1 MPKKPID
8 QLSPTERIEYYLGKD
23 RFRDRFWQ
31 GTLPRQWD
39 IPARGNSTYQFFS
52 PQSKSSTV
60 TDKKD
65 LTIEYSINDYG
76 YRNHY
81 DFGNLDI
88 NGRKII
94 ACFGCSNVYGA
105 CVDYKKIWTSLLQQ
119 DLGEEYLVMN
129 FGVPSLSNDGI
140 TRIGFRAMSALSGN
154 IAASCVLW
162 APASLREFVTKRFQ
176 SGVHIL
182 DNNHLP
188 YEEWWDHIDWVSNN
202 YNYGK
207 NRALLSSVAA
217 AIGCEF
223 VDLMINIDD
232 EKYQFDL
239 IEFGNYHAIGEHTH
253 RALADWYY
261 KKIKGIPSLYEEI
274 SRP

>member
-1 MPKKPID
+1 MAKKSLS

-23 RFRDRFWQ
+23 RFRDRFWLK
-31 GTLPRQWD
+31 TLPRQWD
-39 IPARGNSTYQFFS
+39 IPARGNNTYQFFS
-52 PQSKSSTV
+52 PQSGNSVV

-65 LTIEYSINDYG
+65 LEIKYHINDYG

-81 DFGNLDI
+81 DFGDLDI
-88 NGRKII
+88 KDRKIV

-105 CVDYKKIWTSLLQQ
+105 CVDYNKIWTSLLQQ
-119 DLGEEYLVMN
+119 HLGDEYLVMN

-140 TRIGFRAMSALSGN
+140 ARIGYRVMSALAGH
-154 IAASCVLW
+154 ITASCVLW
-162 APASLREFVTKRFQ
+162 APMSLREFVTKRFQ

-182 DNNHLP
+182 DNHHLP
-188 YEEWWDHIDWVSNN
+188 FEEWWDHIDWVSNN

-207 NRALLSSVAA
+207 NRALLSSTATA
-217 AIGCEF
+217 TSCDFI
-223 VDLMINIDD
+223 DLMINLDD

-239 IEFGNYHAIGEHTH
+239 IEFGNYHAIGENTH
-253 RALADWYY
+253 RALADWYF
-261 KKIKGIPSLYEEI
+261 KKIKGQHSLYEEI